1 MLRRIVMVAGVGLTL
16 ALGLL
21 AAPAQAVVVYQWSGE
36 CTNGCTGTATG
47 LLTLSDTYVPGTT
60 VSASEFISFLY
71 TSSSGSFTIPGSMTY
86 NPTNSFENNSQN
98 LVGPLPVGS
107 GPGGIFVDAV
117 ESSSWFGTDF
127 PFGAVDWQFLILGTV
142 NDRGNPYQWSLVPI
156 PAALPLFLSGL
167 AVFGF
172 VARKRRSAAAA

>member
-1 MLRRIVMVAGVGLTL
+1 MVAGVGLTL

-21 AAPAQAVVVYQWSGE
+21 AAPAQAVVVYQWSGV

-47 LLTLSDTYVPGTT
+47 VLTLSDTYVPGTD
-60 VSASEFISFLY
+60 VSASQFISFSY
-71 TSSSGSFTIPGSMTY
+71 NSNNGSFTIPGSMTY
-86 NPTNSFENNSQN
+86 NPLNSFENNSQN

-127 PFGAVDWQFLILGTV
+127 PFGEGTWQFVISPSVV
-142 NDRGNPYQWSLVPI
+142 NDRGNSYQWSLVPI
-156 PAALPLFLSGL
+156 PAALPLFLSAL

-172 VARKRRSAAAA
+172 VARRRRSAAAA